1 MQFPLNGAN
10 LSKWICISCRT
21 STLQN
26 ERYAAVLYEIQCRLV
41 NLIPAATRAG
51 IATMETKQQFHKR
64 ISCNDTEAKLETVYL
79 VDEEDLKKI
88 IRDQPPSAD
97 ASRAVEASQEL
108 ERANEKRLNLVQR
121 RLKRNWIAKQG
132 KHIQAFASATAKF
145 LDSYQ
150 GIPKLL
156 ESSNAG
162 RLVYGTLLIL
172 ISVSRL

>member
-1 MQFPLNGAN
+1 
-10 LSKWICISCRT
+10 
-21 STLQN
+21 
-26 ERYAAVLYEIQCRLV
+26 VV
-41 NLIPAATRAG
+41 DLIPAANQAG
-51 IATMETKQQFHKR
+51 MATMETKQQFHER
-64 ISCNDTEAKLETVYL
+64 ISCDGTEAKLETFYL
-79 VDEEDLKKI
+79 IGEEDLKKV
-88 IRDQPPSAD
+88 IRDESPSAG

-145 LDSYQ
+145 LDSYE

-162 RLVYGTLLIL
+162 KLVCGTLLIL
-172 ISVSRL
+172 ISVSRFCDALLAFLNVH

>member
-1 MQFPLNGAN
+1 
-10 LSKWICISCRT
+10 
-21 STLQN
+21 
-26 ERYAAVLYEIQCRLV
+26 
-41 NLIPAATRAG
+41 
-51 IATMETKQQFHKR
+51 MEAKQQFHKR
-64 ISCNDTEAKLETVYL
+64 ISCGDIEAKLETFYL
-79 VDEEDLKKI
+79 IDEEDLKKV
-88 IRDQPPSAD
+88 IRDESASAG

-108 ERANEKRLNLVQR
+108 ERANEERLNLVQR

-156 ESSNAG
+156 ESSSAG
-162 RLVYGTLLIL
+162 HLVYGTLLIM

>member
-1 MQFPLNGAN
+1 M
-10 LSKWICISCRT
+10 
-21 STLQN
+21 
-26 ERYAAVLYEIQCRLV
+26 
-41 NLIPAATRAG
+41 AAT
-51 IATMETKQQFHKR
+51 ETKQQFHKR
-64 ISCNDTEAKLETVYL
+64 ISCDDTEAKLETFYL
-79 VDEEDLKKI
+79 IDEEDLKKV
-88 IRDQPPSAD
+88 IRGEPPGAG

-108 ERANEKRLNLVQR
+108 ERANEKRLNLMQR

-132 KHIQAFASATAKF
+132 RYIQAFASATAKF

-162 RLVYGTLLIL
+162 QLVCGTLLIL